1 MVVSRN
7 IDFFQAIFFLVN
19 HSSFFIR
26 SIFDEVSTMDV
37 VIEKIMVWIVLQG
50 QLTGINILIN
60 CLFIPE
66 NRFILTGVC

>member
-1 MVVSRN
+1 M
-7 IDFFQAIFFLVN
+7 N
-19 HSSFFIR
+19 HSYFSIR

-37 VIEKIMVWIVLQG
+37 VIEKIMVGIVLQG

-66 NRFILTGVC
+66 NRFILTGVCQATR